1 MPTFPVAT
9 LALTALLGLTL
20 VGCDAAEQ
28 SAQNLTEKAGEAAKN
43 LARETVSETV
53 NSLNEQID
61 KAQNSSKE
69 WLGTPEEKKEDKQEQ
84 TPQAVPSEG
93 VET

>member
-1 MPTFPVAT
+1 MIRFPLAA
-9 LALTALLGLTL
+9 LALTGLLLA
-20 VGCDAAEQ
+20 GCDAAEQ
-28 SAQNLTEKAGEAAKN
+28 SAQNLTEKAGEAAKE

-61 KAQNSSKE
+61 KAQKSSKE
-69 WLGTPEEKKEDKQEQ
+69 WLGTPQQKKEDQEEQ
-84 TPQAVPSEG
+84 TPQAVPSDG

>member
-1 MPTFPVAT
+1 MSTFPLAT
-9 LALTALLGLTL
+9 LTLTALLGLAL

-28 SAQNLTEKAGEAAKN
+28 SAQNLTGKAGEVAKD

-61 KAQNSSKE
+61 KAQQASKD
-69 WLGTPEEKKEDKQEQ
+69 WLGKPQEKKEDQQEQ
-84 TPQAVPSEG
+84 TPQAVPAEG